1 MFPPQEVLSEGAS
14 HSPGRVRDCWF
25 RITAQ
30 PALFLRDNVCTRRD
44 TLYLRRARLWEWGND
59 SIQGKKLL
67 KMFLPETDMALSAMV
82 YLRDTENV
90 SGSQTF

>member
-1 MFPPQEVLSEGAS
+1 M
-14 HSPGRVRDCWF
+14 
-25 RITAQ
+25 
-30 PALFLRDNVCTRRD
+30 
-44 TLYLRRARLWEWGND
+44 WEWGND